1 MVPELIKFFELVA
14 VSSDEKLLDAVKV
27 NEAAMKCGYI
37 VHPDACTADVLKFLE
52 TQEVNLNSTFYKNW
66 ATVEKLSE
74 LEMYILQM
82 LHYMSTYGTD
92 YTGPA
97 FTMNDIP
104 DEMQFSKFTLLM
116 PCSERELFERVS
128 GMLNANV
135 ALSESTLDLLVEQ
148 LSLFY
153 EKYGWRTDVD
163 EVGNHEALA
172 RLCKLY
178 NVLPSQPLSLFR
190 YLVYCASGSSLVIKN
205 STAFSDIV
213 NNDDGV
219 VADIL
224 ESLNAE
230 QLRGLSSVFYRF
242 KPLFLAMRKN
252 AVEHDRPK
260 AKGVINEI
268 RRLARRYHKP
278 LEVGVLESI
287 LNANHSPE
295 TVSSA
300 IAEETNLFKLVKLA
314 NYLEQK
320 ISPTP
325 FIVYLI
331 RNGKVFIKE
340 SRKKEYPD
348 SHAGEIAA
356 MIKARIIELL
366 NVKSK
371 DASGK
376 ALTVRFPA
384 DIDLAAPASEKMFVG
399 NVPYGSSYTLLTN
412 NYIGIYWKNSWGT
425 RDFDLWMVD
434 PNGNHIGWA
443 ANHKSDQVMFSG
455 DMTDADP
462 EATEVFYGKD
472 KWPDCTIRV
481 LRFNGEQGSK
491 YRLFFGNDNITD
503 LSLNYMVN
511 PDSIRFQEDMISDKK
526 EQVVGIIHDKKV
538 YFSSINAGNK
548 RIPDLPESFTF
559 ESALGEKFSSYIK
572 LKNLLIQAGFIEYD
586 EKSGNNP
593 DIDLENLSKDT
604 LITLFK

>member
-1 MVPELIKFFELVA
+1 MVPELIKFFKLVA
-14 VSSDEKLLDAVKV
+14 VSYDEKLHDAVKV

-37 VHPDACTADVLKFLE
+37 VHPDACTSDVLKFLE

-92 YTGPA
+92 YTGPT

-116 PCSERELFERVS
+116 PCSERDLFERVS

-135 ALSESTLDLLVEQ
+135 ALAESTLDLLVEQ

-153 EKYGWRTDVD
+153 EKYGWKTDVD
-163 EVGNHEALA
+163 EVGNYEALA

-190 YLVYCASGSSLVIKN
+190 YLVYCASGSSLVIK
-205 STAFSDIV
+205 SSSAFSDIV
-213 NNDDGV
+213 NNVDGV
-219 VADIL
+219 AADIL

-230 QLRGLSSVFYRF
+230 QLRGLSSIFYRF
-242 KPLFLAMRKN
+242 KPLFLAMRRN

-260 AKGVINEI
+260 AKGAINEI

-278 LEVGVLESI
+278 LKAGVLESI
-287 LNANHSPE
+287 LNADHSTE
-295 TVSSA
+295 IISSA
-300 IAEETNLFKLVKLA
+300 IAEETNLFKLIKLA

-320 ISPTP
+320 INPSSYE
-325 FIVYLI
+325 VYLV
-331 RNGKVFIKE
+331 RNGKVFIKG
-340 SRKKEYPD
+340 SRKETHSD
-348 SHAGEIAA
+348 SHVLNIAD
-356 MIKARIIELL
+356 MINSRIMELL
-366 NVKSK
+366 KAKSK
-371 DASGK
+371 GAAAK
-376 ALTVRFPA
+376 ALTVKFPA
-384 DIDLAAPASEKMFVG
+384 DIDLAAPCSEKMFVG

-434 PNGNHIGWA
+434 QDGNHLGWA

-455 DMTDADP
+455 DMTNADP
-462 EATEVFYGKD
+462 EATEIFYGKD

-572 LKNLLIQAGFIEYD
+572 LKNLMLQAGFIEYD
-586 EKSGNNP
+586 ENSGTEP

>member
-1 MVPELIKFFELVA
+1 
-14 VSSDEKLLDAVKV
+14 
-27 NEAAMKCGYI
+27 MKCGYI
-37 VHPDACTADVLKFLE
+37 VHPEACTADVLKFLE

-128 GMLNANV
+128 GMLNAKV
-135 ALSESTLDLLVEQ
+135 ALAESTLDLLVEQ

-219 VADIL
+219 AADIL

-230 QLRGLSSVFYRF
+230 QLRGLSSIFYRF
-242 KPLFLAMRKN
+242 KPLFLAMRRN

-260 AKGVINEI
+260 AKGVVNEI
-268 RRLARRYHKP
+268 RRLAKRYHKP
-278 LEVGVLESI
+278 LKVGVLESI
-287 LNANHSPE
+287 LNANHSTE
-295 TVSSA
+295 IISSA

-348 SHAGEIAA
+348 SHAGEIPA

-366 NVKSK
+366 NVKST

-511 PDSIRFQEDMISDKK
+511 PDSIRFKEDMISDKK

>member
-1 MVPELIKFFELVA
+1 MVPELIKFFKLVA

-27 NEAAMKCGYI
+27 NEVAMKCGYI
-37 VHPDACTADVLKFLE
+37 VHPDACTSDVLKFLE

-74 LEMYILQM
+74 LEMCVLQM

-92 YTGPA
+92 YTGPT

-104 DEMQFSKFTLLM
+104 EEMQFSKFTQLM
-116 PCSERELFERVS
+116 PCSERELFERIS
-128 GMLNANV
+128 AMLNANV
-135 ALSESTLDLLVEQ
+135 ALAESTLNLLVEQ

-153 EKYGWRTDVD
+153 EQYGWKIDVD
-163 EVGNHEALA
+163 EVGNYEALA

-178 NVLPSQPLSLFR
+178 NILPSQPLSLFR

-205 STAFSDIV
+205 SSTFSEIV
-213 NNDDGV
+213 NKDDGV
-219 VADIL
+219 AADIL
-224 ESLNAE
+224 ESLNSE
-230 QLRGLSSVFYRF
+230 QLRGLSSIFYRF
-242 KPLFLAMRKN
+242 KPLFLAMRRN
-252 AVEHDRPK
+252 AVENDRQK
-260 AKGVINEI
+260 AKCVINEI

-278 LEVGVLESI
+278 LKVGVLESI
-287 LNANHSPE
+287 LSTNHSHE
-295 TVSSA
+295 TVASA
-300 IAEETNLFKLVKLA
+300 IAEENNLFKLIKLA
-314 NYLEQK
+314 NYIGQQ
-320 ISPTP
+320 INPSSYA
-325 FIVYLI
+325 VYLV

-340 SRKKEYPD
+340 SRKEVHCDPNV
-348 SHAGEIAA
+348 SNIADL
-356 MIKARIIELL
+356 INDRIIELL
-366 NVKSK
+366 KAKSK
-371 DASGK
+371 DAAGK
-376 ALTVRFPA
+376 VLTVKFPK
-384 DIDLAAPASEKMFVG
+384 DLNLAAPCSEKMFVG

-425 RDFDLWMVD
+425 RDFDLWMID
-434 PNGNHIGWA
+434 SGGNHIGWA

-462 EATEVFYGKD
+462 EATEVFYGKN

-503 LSLNYMVN
+503 LSLNYMVKA
-511 PDSIRFQEDMISDKK
+511 DSIRFQEDMISDKK

-538 YFSSINAGNK
+538 YFSSIKAGNN
-548 RIPDLPESFTF
+548 RIPDLPETFTF

-572 LKNLLIQAGFIEYD
+572 LKDLLLQAGFIEFD
-586 EKSGNNP
+586 ENSGTAP

-604 LITLFK
+604 IITLFK